1 MNVNRST
8 YYKFLNREPSCR
20 EHENTQIKQKILEI
34 YAKAD
39 KRIGFR
45 KVKICLERDYCMN
58 ISEGRVY
65 RLMKEMS
72 LPKMSTVKPPKQKK
86 HSENGACKNVLAQNF
101 DQPKPNMVWVCD
113 FTYVR
118 VSNSFYYVCVIL
130 DLYSRKVI
138 ACRISNKIDRIL
150 AIETL
155 RDAVKM
161 RKASS
166 GVMFHSDRGA
176 QFTSDDF
183 RKEIDRLNMIQ
194 SFSAKGHPYDNAVME
209 CFFKYLKKEE
219 LNRRHFTTVEQLK
232 QSLLS
237 YIKGFYNPYRPHS
250 HNHGLSPDQFE
261 NIYFS

>member
-1 MNVNRST
+1 M
-8 YYKFLNREPSCR
+8 
-20 EHENTQIKQKILEI
+20 
-34 YAKAD
+34 
-39 KRIGFR
+39 
-45 KVKICLERDYCMN
+45 DY
-58 ISEGRVY
+58 SPGRVY

-86 HSENGACKNVLAQNF
+86 HSENGACKNILAQNF

-118 VSNSFYYVCVIL
+118 VSNRFYYVCVIL

-183 RKEIDRLNMIQ
+183 RKEIDRLMDYSQ
-194 SFSAKGHPYDNAVME
+194 
-209 CFFKYLKKEE
+209 
-219 LNRRHFTTVEQLK
+219 
-232 QSLLS
+232 
-237 YIKGFYNPYRPHS
+237 
-250 HNHGLSPDQFE
+250 
-261 NIYFS
+261 

>member
-45 KVKICLERDYCMN
+45 KIKICLERDYCIN

-72 LPKMSTVKPPKQKK
+72 LPKMSTVKPLKQKK

-118 VSNSFYYVCVIL
+118 VSNRFYYVCVIL

-138 ACRISNKIDRIL
+138 ACRISNKIDRIH
-150 AIETL
+150 IIMVFL
-155 RDAVKM
+155 RTNLKIFIF
-161 RKASS
+161 R
-166 GVMFHSDRGA
+166 
-176 QFTSDDF
+176 DF
-183 RKEIDRLNMIQ
+183 
-194 SFSAKGHPYDNAVME
+194 SCPPY
-209 CFFKYLKKEE
+209 
-219 LNRRHFTTVEQLK
+219 
-232 QSLLS
+232 
-237 YIKGFYNPYRPHS
+237 
-250 HNHGLSPDQFE
+250 
-261 NIYFS
+261 